1 MRAVSDHEIPNE
13 PLNPVQAE
21 SLIRE
26 TLNSISRSIRPVSE
40 AYDEYRTA
48 ELAFKASYAKA
59 YGAADGSIEDRKQ
72 TAVTETMEDA
82 DALRVA
88 EVRYKYLLDHQ
99 RAYRDKLSAAQT
111 LQKSVLEA
119 YRGAGIG
126 ER

>member
-1 MRAVSDHEIPNE
+1 MSEHELPNE

-21 SLIRE
+21 SLIRA
-26 TLNSISRSIRPVSE
+26 TWNSISRSIRPVSD

-48 ELAFKASYAKA
+48 ELTFKAAYARS
-59 YGAADGSIEDRKQ
+59 YGAAEGSIEDRKQ
-72 TAVTETMEDA
+72 TAVTETMDAA

-88 EVRYKYLLDHQ
+88 EVKYKYLLDHQ